1 MYRGGRVRA
10 ATAVAAA
17 LVFCCVCVDGGPV
30 RAGDDDD
37 ARTIIFSGRDLWSNG
52 AFAYGGL
59 LIAPGGFEQDGLLL
73 KLLLSGGVYR
83 YNAGDLGGQQVI
95 GIESVGQ
102 VLPGWR
108 IKRGNLEAKFFF
120 GLDLEQHRLSPDDP
134 GNRLRGTAF
143 GLRVATEL
151 WYEPTSETMIAA
163 DLSLSTIATSNSAR
177 LAFGWHVL
185 DDFLGGF
192 YVGPEVQYFGSDGY
206 RHLRVGAHLT
216 AMKTDAYEWS
226 AASGWARDSDGRAGA
241 YLRLGFMTRR

>member
-1 MYRGGRVRA
+1 
-10 ATAVAAA
+10 
-17 LVFCCVCVDGGPV
+17 V

-37 ARTIIFSGRDLWSNG
+37 ARAIIFSGRDLWSNG
-52 AFAYGGL
+52 IFAYGGL

-73 KLLLSGGVYR
+73 KLLLSDGVYR

-95 GIESVGQ
+95 GVESVGQ
-102 VLPGWR
+102 VPPGWR

-120 GLDLEQHRLSPDDP
+120 GLDLEQHWLSPDDP

-151 WYEPTSETMIAA
+151 WYEPTPETMIAG
-163 DLSLSTIATSNSAR
+163 DLSLSTIATSDSAR

-192 YVGPEVQYFGSDGY
+192 YVGPEVQYFASEGY
-206 RHLRVGAHLT
+206 ALLRLGAHLT

-226 AASGWARDSDGRAGA
+226 AATGFAHDSDGRSGA